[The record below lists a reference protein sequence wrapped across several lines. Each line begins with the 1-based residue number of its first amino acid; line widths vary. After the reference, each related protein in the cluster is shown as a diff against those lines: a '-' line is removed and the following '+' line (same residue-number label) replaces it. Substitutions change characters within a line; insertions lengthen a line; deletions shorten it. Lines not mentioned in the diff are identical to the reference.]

1 MKLKTVGTPS
11 SRRGIAVCRSAGWYS
26 GANRNAIPTSCTRRT
41 VASGARLITTPS
53 ASSTSAAPH
62 ADDAA
67 RLPCLATR
75 APAEAATMAPIV
87 EMFTVRAPSPPV
99 PTRSTSGPGML
110 SGVARASITSAS
122 PPSSPTVS
130 PFIRSATPN
139 PAICVGVAAPSMI
152 SFIAHPASSAV
163 SVSPLT
169 SAPISA
175 GQVVRESM
183 APPHRQVM
191 VADRSGLGGGAP
203 GTCAHQA
210 GQRGGQGARLDGVAD
225 HRFRARPG
233 GEPAFVRPADDQQ
246 HRRAVMNL
254 ILGLPA
260 HAHAAGRLG
269 LAVQHHH
276 LDLTGVQQPE
286 QGGFGRN
293 LDDFGFRDVRSRTTA
308 DGKADPGP
316 DVRIMAVNDDL
327 HGLDATDTGGRAA
340 LAYVVS

>member
-26 GANRNAIPTSCTRRT
+26 GANRNAIPTSCSRRA

-62 ADDAA
+62 ADEAA

-75 APAEAATMAPIV
+75 APAAAATMAPMV

-99 PTRSTSGPGML
+99 PTRSTTGPGMV

-122 PPSSPTVS
+122 PASSATVS

-139 PAICVGVAAPSMI
+139 PAIWAGVAAPSMI
-152 SFIAHPASSAV
+152 SFIAHAASSLV

-183 APPHRQVM
+183 TPPLRRG
-191 VADRSGLGGGAP
+191 DGPGWSGLGGGAP
-203 GTCAHQA
+203 GPLPHEA
-210 GQRGGQGARLDGVAD
+210 GQRGGQGSRLDRMAD
-225 HRFRARPG
+225 HRFRAGPG
-233 GEPAFVRPADDQQ
+233 GEPAIILPADDQQ

-260 HAHAAGRLG
+260 HPHPAGRLG
-269 LAVQHHH
+269 LAVQDHHIN
-276 LDLTGVQQPE
+276 LPGIQQPE
-286 QGGFGRN
+286 QGRLGGH
-293 LDDFGFRDVRSRTTA
+293 LDDLGVRHIWCRA
-308 DGKADPGP
+308 PPDGQPDLGP